1 MEKMKIG
8 FIGAGKV
15 GCAFGRYLTERG
27 LDVEG
32 YYSRSIL
39 SCQSAADF
47 TKTKV
52 LSLEELILSCDYIFI
67 TTPDNVISSLWE
79 SIKNF
84 DLKGKSIFH
93 MSGCLT
99 TDVFCDAKK
108 IGVFSYS
115 LHPLYP
121 FTDRECYKY
130 LKDVIFSVEG
140 ENINNIKSF
149 LDLAGLKYFLIDK
162 NDKAKYHAAAVF
174 ASNYIVSLAKISKE
188 ILLEC
193 NMDEKFIVDAIY
205 PLMQGAILNIKEK
218 GVEDSLTGPIVRG
231 DYNTIKLHLD
241 SIEKYKEI
249 YKSLGLTALNIEME
263 KLKRCKDE
271 DCMEKMEK
279 LNKIEKMLRG
289 DK

>member
-1 MEKMKIG
+1 MKIG

-15 GCAFGRYLTERG
+15 GAAFGRYLTERG

-32 YYSRSIL
+32 YYSKSYL

-52 LSLEELILSCDYIFI
+52 LSLEQLILSCDYIFI

-79 SIKNF
+79 RLKNF
-84 DLKGKSIFH
+84 NLKGKNIFH

-99 TDVFCDAKK
+99 SDVFCDAKK

-149 LDLAGLKYFLIDK
+149 LDLAKLKYFLIDK
-162 NDKAKYHAAAVF
+162 ENKAKYHAAAVF
-174 ASNYIVSLAKISKE
+174 ASNYIVSLAEISKE
-188 ILLEC
+188 MLLEC
-193 NMDEKFIVDAIY
+193 NMDENFIVDAIY
-205 PLMQGAILNIKEK
+205 PLMMGAVLNIKEK
-218 GVEDSLTGPIVRG
+218 GVENSLTGPIVRG
-231 DYNTIKLHLD
+231 DYSTINLHLD
-241 SIEKYKEI
+241 SLEKYKNI
-249 YKSLGLTALNIEME
+249 YKSLGLIALNIEIG
-263 KLKRCKDE
+263 KLKKCKDA
-271 DCMEKMEK
+271 DYNEKMEK
-279 LNKIEKMLRG
+279 LYEIEKMLRG
-289 DK
+289 DKE

>member
-1 MEKMKIG
+1 MKIG

-15 GCAFGRYLTERG
+15 GSAFGRYLVERG

-32 YYSRSIL
+32 YYSKSYS

-52 LSLEELILSCDYIFI
+52 LSLEQLILSCDYIFI

-79 SIKNF
+79 NLKNF
-84 DLKGKSIFH
+84 NLKGKNIFH

-99 TDVFCDAKK
+99 SDVFCDAKK
-108 IGVFSYS
+108 IGAFSYS

-121 FTDRECYKY
+121 FTDRECYKF

-149 LDLAGLKYFLIDK
+149 LDFTGLKYFLIDK
-162 NDKAKYHAAAVF
+162 ENKAKYHAAAVF
-174 ASNYIVSLAKISKE
+174 ASNYIVSLAEISKE
-188 ILLEC
+188 MLIEC
-193 NMDEKFIVDAIY
+193 NMDENFIVDAIY
-205 PLMQGAILNIKEK
+205 PLMMGAVLNIKEK
-218 GVEDSLTGPIVRG
+218 GVENSLTGPIVRG
-231 DYNTIKLHLD
+231 DYSTIKLHLD
-241 SIEKYKEI
+241 SLEKYRNI
-249 YKSLGLTALNIEME
+249 YKSLGLIALNIEME
-263 KLKRCKDE
+263 KLKKCKDA
-271 DCMEKMEK
+271 DCNEKMEK

-289 DK
+289 DKE

>member
-1 MEKMKIG
+1 MKIG

-15 GCAFGRYLTERG
+15 GAAFGRYLTERG

-32 YYSRSIL
+32 YYSRSYL

-52 LSLEELILSCDYIFI
+52 LSLDELILSCDYIFI

-84 DLKGKSIFH
+84 DLKGKKIFH
-93 MSGCLT
+93 TSGCLT
-99 TDVFCDAKK
+99 SDVFYDAKK
-108 IGVFSYS
+108 IGAFSYS

-121 FTDRECYKY
+121 FTDKECYKY

-162 NDKAKYHAAAVF
+162 DNKAKYHAAAVF

-205 PLMQGAILNIKEK
+205 PLMHGALLNIKEK
-218 GVEDSLTGPIVRG
+218 GIEDSLTGPIVRG
-231 DYNTIKLHLD
+231 DDSTIKLHLD

-249 YKSLGLTALNIEME
+249 YKSLGLIALNIETE
-263 KLKRCKDE
+263 KLKGCKDV
-271 DCMEKMEK
+271 DSNEKMEK
-279 LNKIEKMLRG
+279 LNKIENMLRG
-289 DK
+289 EEK